1 MPLEAPPPV
10 RHVSSTS
17 MSRTSASAMLDK
29 YLRNSETHA
38 HLHPD
43 AMITPQGVTFNA
55 QGGALGN
62 PLMHHLR
69 RVAAGLHGEHLEAD
83 LSLLDLH
90 DDPDHH
96 VADIAVTTQG
106 EEQGDKSNKSKKQRK
121 STQSKPAAPADDGLQ
136 DMASH
141 EPEQHGEEPDTRED
155 HDGNGA
161 HMDKEA
167 KKKAKKER
175 HLQRKREKA
184 APKPNHSA

>member
-10 RHVSSTS
+10 RHVSSTP
-17 MSRTSASAMLDK
+17 MSSTSASAMLDK
-29 YLRNSETHA
+29 YLKNSEIHA

-43 AMITPQGVTFNA
+43 AMITPRGVTFNA

-90 DDPDHH
+90 DDHHHH
-96 VADIAVTTQG
+96 VADIA
-106 EEQGDKSNKSKKQRK
+106 
-121 STQSKPAAPADDGLQ
+121 STPEDGLQ
-136 DMASH
+136 GMADYQ
-141 EPEQHGEEPDTRED
+141 PEQRGEEPDTRKEHVD
-155 HDGNGA
+155 DGA
-161 HMDKEA
+161 HTDKEA

-184 APKPNHSA
+184 APKLHHAA

>member
-10 RHVSSTS
+10 RHVSSTP
-17 MSRTSASAMLDK
+17 MSSTSASAMLDK
-29 YLRNSETHA
+29 YLKNSEIHA

-43 AMITPQGVTFNA
+43 AMITPRGVTFNA

-90 DDPDHH
+90 DDHHHH
-96 VADIAVTTQG
+96 VADIA
-106 EEQGDKSNKSKKQRK
+106 
-121 STQSKPAAPADDGLQ
+121 
-136 DMASH
+136 
-141 EPEQHGEEPDTRED
+141 PEQRGEEPDTRKEHVD
-155 HDGNGA
+155 DGA
-161 HMDKEA
+161 HTDKEA

-184 APKPNHSA
+184 APKLHHAA